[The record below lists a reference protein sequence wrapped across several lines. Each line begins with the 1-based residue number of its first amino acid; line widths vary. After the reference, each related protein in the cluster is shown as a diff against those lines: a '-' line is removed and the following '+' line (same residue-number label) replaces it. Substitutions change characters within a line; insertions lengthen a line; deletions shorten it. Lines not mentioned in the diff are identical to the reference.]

1 MRVVA
6 VIFGI
11 ILLLPG
17 ACSFLFMLGFLPAM
31 FSGHFS
37 GAAPLILLWL
47 VCFAVSYGGLMMIRS
62 AGKS

>member
-1 MRVVA
+1 MRALA
-6 VIFGI
+6 VIFGV

-17 ACSFLFMLGFLPAM
+17 ACSILFMIGFLPQM
-31 FSGHFS
+31 FTHGVS

-62 AGKS
+62 ASK

>member
-1 MRVVA
+1 MRAIA
-6 VIFGI
+6 VIFGL

-17 ACSFLFMLGFLPAM
+17 ACSLLFMIGFLPTM

-37 GAAPLILLWL
+37 GAAPLILLWV

-62 AGKS
+62 ASK